1 MNLKPLRHVSA
12 SQIKTFSQCARKHWF
27 EKIMGIEVPVSA
39 GAQFGTRGHTA
50 VETRIQTGAWPT
62 DDPEAVQRAMAGWKF
77 VPQNTKLLV
86 EEEMQLDD
94 AALPVIGRVDLVAPH
109 ASVILDHKFMSSFRY
124 AKTPAQLRVD
134 PQAIL
139 YSTWGVRAGHLRP
152 REITFRHIT
161 YLTRGN
167 PDAQTS
173 QVQFEIREL
182 QTAYDGLRGVIDR
195 MVEASHK
202 DDPRAVQGAMESS
215 DPSPCEAYGGC
226 PHKGRCLALTGKGL
240 WGQLGVTDKAKEKE
254 DAMNLLDKLKS
265 RKAAPA
271 PMLEAL
277 PLDYGAINPPD
288 GTDEAP
294 APVEKP
300 KKAKAATKPAPG
312 MDLQAELA
320 MEFTPVVKVGEGQNG
335 KRTVGV
341 VAAVNDALAA
351 MGSIEAAPDLSFPP
365 TEAEM
370 ADFRAKEAR
379 RQANAS
385 TLFIGCLPSGEG
397 YDHLDNWLA
406 PLLAQAAETMGV
418 DHYTQADFGKGKAA
432 LLALIV
438 HRAKA
443 GDLPTAMV
451 VDPRSPSA
459 DLAVEILRP
468 HYGRVIQRFS

>member
-12 SQIKTFSQCARKHWF
+12 SQIKTFTQCARKHWF
-27 EKIMGIEVPVSA
+27 EKIMGIEVPVGA
-39 GAQFGTRGHTA
+39 GAAFGTRGHAA

-86 EEEMQLDD
+86 EEEMHLDD
-94 AALPVIGRVDLVAPH
+94 AAVPVIGRVDLVAPH

-124 AKTPAQLRVD
+124 AKTPAQLRTD

-139 YSTWGVRAGHLRP
+139 YSTWGVRAGHLQP
-152 REITFRHIT
+152 KSITFRHIT

-182 QTAYDGLRGVIDR
+182 QTAYDGLRTVIER
-195 MVEASHK
+195 MVEESFK
-202 DDPRAVQGAMESS
+202 DDPAAVQGAMESP

-254 DAMNLLDKLKS
+254 NAMNLLDKLKG
-265 RKAAPA
+265 RKAPV
-271 PMLEAL
+271 LESL
-277 PLDYGAINPPD
+277 PLDFGAVNPPD
-288 GTDEAP
+288 GVQEAP
-294 APVEKP
+294 PVEDKP
-300 KKAKAATKPAPG
+300 KKAKAKPAPG

-320 MEFTPVVKVGEGQNG
+320 MDFTPIKVGEGANG

-341 VAAVNDALAA
+341 VAAMNDELAS
-351 MGSIEAAPDLSFPP
+351 MGSVEAAPDLTFPP
-365 TEAEM
+365 SEAEM
-370 ADFRAKEAR
+370 AEWRAQEAKATYR
-379 RQANAS
+379 NS
-385 TLFIGCLPSGEG
+385 TLYVGCMPSGQQFT
-397 YDHLDNWLA
+397 HLDNWLA

-438 HRAKA
+438 HKVKS
-443 GDLPTAMV
+443 GDVPNSLV

-468 HYGRVIQRFS
+468 HYGHVIQRFS